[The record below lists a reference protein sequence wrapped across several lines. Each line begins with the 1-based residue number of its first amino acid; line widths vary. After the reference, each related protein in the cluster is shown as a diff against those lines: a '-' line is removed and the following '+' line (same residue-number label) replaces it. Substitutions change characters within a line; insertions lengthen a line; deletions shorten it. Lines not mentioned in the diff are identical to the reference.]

1 MIPPMPAPEICN
13 VLAYANDSPDA
24 GNVEE
29 CADSSEREIGDSCE
43 REIRVVGVILCPTG
57 KS

>member
-1 MIPPMPAPEICN
+1 MF
-13 VLAYANDSPDA
+13 AYANDSPDA

-43 REIRVVGVILCPTG
+43 REIRAVGVTLFPTE
-57 KS
+57 